1 LLGST
6 YWTCPPN
13 TPPPQKKKKK
23 VSFFPL
29 ILSEKPF
36 LHFSLEAASFMQ
48 L

>member
-1 LLGST
+1 MSSAHQ
-6 YWTCPPN
+6 P
-13 TPPPQKKKKK
+13 PPPQKKKKK
-23 VSFFPL
+23 KNVSFFPL